1 MVRKWL
7 GADCMGFYDMCVM
20 VENAKE
26 ALVMARKLGWK
37 GLGLLVP
44 YSSNYMRDIGDL
56 KDTVKKIRTGMDTSF
71 GVEINPNNLKKGS
84 RDSRDIR
91 KVAKAIRKDAELVVV
106 RGFSPETDRTALET
120 PEVDILTHHED
131 MRINQVL
138 AKLAAKNNISIGF
151 IFSNILLSYK
161 RTRISLFS
169 DMIKDAKILK
179 KYKAPFVLSS
189 GSLNEW
195 DLRSPSDLMAFG
207 RLLGFQD
214 NHLRKAMSSG
224 IIRENRKRL
233 GKKWIMPGVEI
244 E

>member
-1 MVRKWL
+1 
-7 GADCMGFYDMCVM
+7 MGFYDMCVM
-20 VENAKE
+20 VENVKE
-26 ALVMARKLGWK
+26 VIGMARKLGWN

-56 KDTVKKIRTGMDTSF
+56 RESVKKIRTELDISF
-71 GVEINPNNLKKGS
+71 GVEINPNNLKNGS

-91 KVAKAIRKDAELVVV
+91 KIAKAIRKETELVVV
-106 RGFSPETDRTALET
+106 RGCNPETDRIALEI
-120 PEVDILTHHED
+120 PEVDMLTHHED

-138 AKLAAKNNISIGF
+138 AKLATKNNVAIGF

-195 DLRSPSDLMAFG
+195 DIRSPSDLMAFG

-214 NHLRKAMSSG
+214 NQSRKAMSNA
-224 IIRENRKRL
+224 IIKENRKRL
-233 GKKWIMPGVEI
+233 GKKWVMPGVEI